1 MTVLSYTAGQTF
13 YFILSLSRKLRVF
26 RISDWKM
33 LSNFSLGCEAND
45 FAVDEDGERIVV
57 GGADGSV
64 TFLVLADNAAEN
76 AGMI

>member
-1 MTVLSYTAGQTF
+1 M
-13 YFILSLSRKLRVF
+13 F

-33 LSNFSLGCEAND
+33 LSNFSLGCDATD
-45 FAVDEDGERIVV
+45 LAVDEDGEKIVV

-76 AGMI
+76 AGRERERFALPDNYR